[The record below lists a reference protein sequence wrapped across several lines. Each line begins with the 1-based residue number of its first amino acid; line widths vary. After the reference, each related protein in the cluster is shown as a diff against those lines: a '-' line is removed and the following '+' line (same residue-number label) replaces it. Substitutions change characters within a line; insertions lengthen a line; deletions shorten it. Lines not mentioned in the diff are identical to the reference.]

1 MKTTKKTFK
10 VFFDFEKELEIPD
23 VEPEEGSE
31 DNQDTEDDD
40 TNDGDLPQ
48 DDDSD
53 GEN

>member
-1 MKTTKKTFK
+1 MEDWTEESANII
-10 VFFDFEKELEIPD
+10 FEKELEIPD